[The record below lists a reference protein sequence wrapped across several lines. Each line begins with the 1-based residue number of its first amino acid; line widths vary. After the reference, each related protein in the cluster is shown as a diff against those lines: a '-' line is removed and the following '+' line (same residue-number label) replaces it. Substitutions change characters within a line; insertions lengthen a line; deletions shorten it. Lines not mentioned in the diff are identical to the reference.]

1 MVIIQMRSREG
12 WDQDVNEEVSVSSG
26 KKWSDWNIKTDALT
40 NGLGEREREES
51 GKNPRL
57 VGKVEGRRYHLP
69 WGRRGKFRR
78 RKVLGGHPEGGKAK
92 VQDHTLCYSR
102 FQWLGK
108 RASK

>member
-51 GKNPRL
+51 GTNPRL
-57 VGKVEGRRYHLP
+57 VGKVEGRRYHLL
-69 WGRRGKFRR
+69 WGRCGKFRR
-78 RKVLGGHPEGGKAK
+78 RKLLGGLEATQGEERQRSKIG
-92 VQDHTLCYSR
+92 
-102 FQWLGK
+102 
-108 RASK
+108 RAHV